1 MHYRALSDLPTEL
14 IHIIVSQLEKKLYVQ
29 ACSLTS
35 RRIRAVAVEFM
46 FGRQLQVRIGEPGV
60 FDCLLCLL
68 TFNPR
73 VAQHIITLSLH
84 VVPRYGTTELNDA
97 DSPIVDETA
106 VARVMQAAPSVKTLR
121 LSGFTFMRFPPN
133 GGTTFP
139 AARPFTLQGA
149 GSVQRM
155 HP

>member
-73 VAQHIITLSLH
+73 VAQRIITLSLH

-97 DSPIVDETA
+97 DSPIVNETA

-121 LSGFTFMRFPPN
+121 TFMRFPPN
-133 GGTTFP
+133 EGTTLP
-139 AARPFTLQGA
+139 AAGPFTLQEA